1 MGLKQKIY
9 AENKKKVVEGKIAV
23 RLAFLKEKG
32 LDSAVIQKDVLIR
45 KMKAEIRQANYR
57 LASIAAQEKLN
68 ADKARV
74 KAEKLAAKR
83 SAREATPAKT
93 AKKVRGKKGSK
104 EKKGGG
110 KKSKATGK
118 KRIKRTTFARS
129 KTSTQLAA

>member
-23 RLAFLKEKG
+23 RRAFLKEKG

-45 KMKAEIRQANYR
+45 KMKGQIRQANYQ

-68 ADKARV
+68 ADRAQA
-74 KAEKLAAKR
+74 KAEKLAAGKG
-83 SAREATPAKT
+83 AREATPAKT
-93 AKKVRGKKGSK
+93 AKNVRGKKGSK

-110 KKSKATGK
+110 KKSKATEK
-118 KRIKRTTFARS
+118 K
-129 KTSTQLAA
+129 

>member
-68 ADKARV
+68 ADKAQA
-74 KAEKLAAKR
+74 KAEKLAARK
-83 SAREATPAKT
+83 SARDATPAKT
-93 AKKVRGKKGSK
+93 AKNVRGKKGSK

-118 KRIKRTTFARS
+118 K
-129 KTSTQLAA
+129 

>member
-1 MGLKQKIY
+1 MSLKRKIY
-9 AENKKKVVEGKIAV
+9 VENQKKVVDGKIAV
-23 RLAFLKEKG
+23 RRAFLKEKG

-74 KAEKLAAKR
+74 KAEKLAAKK

-93 AKKVRGKKGSK
+93 AKNVRGKKGSK
-104 EKKGGG
+104 EEKGGG
-110 KKSKATGK
+110 KKSKANGK
-118 KRIKRTTFARS
+118 K
-129 KTSTQLAA
+129 